1 MLHNEVKGQL
11 AKLLAAENLTI
22 EHRKCETA
30 SFNVETRVLTL
41 PLWDVSDH
49 VHTML
54 VGHEVGHAL
63 FTPND
68 DSLENLPCPKSY
80 VNVTED
86 ARVEKHMKRKFPGLT
101 KDFFRGYAEL
111 HASDFF
117 QVAETKLET
126 LKLIDRINLYFKVGA
141 NLLLP
146 FDDSETPLRDA
157 VSAAETFEDAI
168 AAALAIYEFE
178 KRKQQEK
185 LDTANAPKGGSD
197 RPQEKVSGDQEGEG
211 EKPDQQEGESDN
223 VSDESTNN
231 ETSAE
236 NAGRGGGE
244 ECDLESDTDAALQE
258 RLKDITSQ
266 SSYNEVRYLDIPDT
280 DLDHV
285 VIPVERIKELCETY
299 WNQEAFN
306 DPELENYRTVDF
318 SFVDSEYR
326 KFKRECSREVNYLA
340 KEFEMKKS
348 AAAYARES
356 ISRTGVLDTKKLHTY
371 KYNEDLFKKITIR
384 PDGKN
389 HGLIFILDWS
399 GSMAEVLHD
408 TYKQLLSLC
417 FFCRKSGI
425 PFEVYSFVND
435 GSFVG
440 ESFDRE
446 AFIAKTAKHGYF
458 AHHEMFFMPNLLS
471 SRLNNSNFET
481 MATYLWRVTYHYW
494 AYYGGGR
501 NDYDLRS
508 KCPGE
513 LPHILGLSGTP
524 LNEAIVTLQSLIPAF
539 QRKNGVEKVHI
550 TILTDGE
557 AQQSGEWV
565 NTNWKEVSNVYRSA
579 IRHGSVVRD
588 RKKGYTYAPGNG
600 GLTAQLLRYMK
611 GRFPQCNFLGFRIAS
626 TRDFNYLLYSCGL
639 TPAES
644 ENAKKEWNRTK
655 SSCIV
660 AHGFQELYFLSA
672 NHLNIDTEFEVGV
685 DATNAQIRNAFK
697 KSLKSKA
704 NNKKILSS
712 FVTQIA

>member
-11 AKLLAAENLTI
+11 AKLLATENLTI
-22 EHRKCETA
+22 EHRKCQTA

-86 ARVEKHMKRKFPGLT
+86 ARIEKHMKRKFPGLT

-117 QVAETKLET
+117 QVADTKLET

-157 VSAAETFEDAI
+157 VSAAETFQEAIDA
-168 AAALAIYEFE
+168 AYAIYEFE

-185 LDTANAPKGGSD
+185 LDTANAPKGGQD
-197 RPQEKVSGDQEGEG
+197 RPQDKVSGDGEG
-211 EKPDQQEGESDN
+211 ERPEQQEGESDN
-223 VSDESTNN
+223 VSDESTQN

-236 NAGRGGGE
+236 NAGRGAGE
-244 ECDLESDTDAALQE
+244 ECNLESDTDTALQE

-266 SSYNEVRYLDIPDT
+266 SSWNEVKYLDID
-280 DLDHV
+280 DADIDHIV
-285 VIPVERIKELCETY
+285 VPVERIKQMCESY
-299 WNQEAFN
+299 WDQAAFN
-306 DPELENYRTVDF
+306 DPELENYTPVDF
-318 SFVDSEYR
+318 SFVDGEYL
-326 KFKRECSREVNYLA
+326 KFKRECSREVNYLS

-371 KYNEDLFKKITIR
+371 KYNEDLFKKITVR

-417 FFCRKSGI
+417 LFCRKSGI

-435 GSFVG
+435 GSFLPQD
-440 ESFDRE
+440 FDCE
-446 AFIAKTAKHGYF
+446 AYTKRTAKVGYF
-458 AHHEMFFMPNLLS
+458 SPHEMFFMPNLLS
-471 SRLNNSNFET
+471 SRLNNSNFDK

-501 NDYDLRS
+501 GDYDLRC

-539 QRKNGVEKVHI
+539 QRKNGVEKVHV

-557 AQQSGEWV
+557 AQQSGEWIIS
-565 NTNWKEVSNVYRSA
+565 KYKDSNQFYRSA
-579 IRHGSVVRD
+579 IHNKVVVRD
-588 RKKGYTYAPGNG
+588 RKKGYTYAPKNG

-626 TRDFNYLLYSCGL
+626 TRDFNFLVQFSGL
-639 TPAES
+639 TPAEC

-660 AHGFQELYFLSA
+660 ANGFQELYFLSA
-672 NHLNIDTEFEVGV
+672 NHLNIDTEFEVES